1 MKIVQVTA
9 RTLPGKEFT
18 LGKHVI
24 DYEATDEAGNTE
36 KCAFQITVVQYQEE
50 DNRKMK
56 DTAVSDKKRIQM

>member
-9 RTLPGKEFT
+9 RTLPGKEFS

-50 DNRKMK
+50 DNRKM
-56 DTAVSDKKRIQM
+56 